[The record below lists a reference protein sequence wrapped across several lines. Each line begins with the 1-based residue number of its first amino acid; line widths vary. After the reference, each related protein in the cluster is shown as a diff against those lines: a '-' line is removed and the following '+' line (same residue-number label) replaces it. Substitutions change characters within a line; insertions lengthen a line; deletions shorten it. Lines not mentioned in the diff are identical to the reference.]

1 MARSSDDVVIVGGG
15 IAGMAAAYYLAK
27 SGVPSIVV
35 ERDAIGSHAS
45 GFAYGGLSPM
55 TGFGIPGPLAEIAH
69 DGMRLHRE
77 LAPVLAEETGI
88 DVDFRL
94 RASLALAF
102 TEADVRRLRA
112 ALPWQQGQPGY
123 AVRWLDRAEALS
135 VEPRISDETLGA
147 ALIEGGG
154 AVEPYRLVLA
164 LTRAA
169 ERLGVVLRHGRAI
182 GLRRDGGRITGVVL
196 EREVLSCATAVLA
209 MGPWSAEASEWIGT
223 PIDVRPLKG
232 QILRLQAP
240 GPPVECS
247 VGWGHNYA
255 TSKTDDLLW
264 AGTTEE
270 EAGFDEEST
279 PAARDDIGAAL
290 VRMLPVMAD
299 AQVAQQTACLRPVT
313 SDGLLVLGGVPGLDG
328 VYVATGGARKGIL
341 YGPAMGHA
349 IADLVLGRDT
359 RIALDA
365 FAPGRFA
372 AGANSAAYRPI
383 ATARAR
389 ARGRPSS

>member
-1 MARSSDDVVIVGGG
+1 MAESSADIVIVGGG
-15 IAGMAAAYYLAK
+15 IAGMTTAYYLAK
-27 SGVPSIVV
+27 SGVPSVVV

-45 GFAYGGLSPM
+45 GFAYGGLSPLS
-55 TGFGIPGPLAEIAH
+55 GFGIPGSQAEIAL

-77 LAPVLAEETGI
+77 LSKALLEETGI
-88 DVDFRL
+88 DVDFRV
-94 RASLALAF
+94 RSSLALAF

-112 ALPWQQGQPGY
+112 ALPWQQQQPGY
-123 AVRWLDRAEALS
+123 AVRWLDVAEARR
-135 VEPRISDETLGA
+135 VEPRIADETLGA
-147 ALIEGGG
+147 TLG

-169 ERLGVVLRHGRAI
+169 ERLGVRVRHGRVI
-182 GLRRDGGRITGVVL
+182 GLRRDGGRVTGVVL

-209 MGPWSAEASEWIGT
+209 LGPWSAEASDWIGVS
-223 PIDVRPLKG
+223 IDVRPLKG

-240 GPPVECS
+240 GPPVVCS

-255 TSKTDDLLW
+255 TTKTDGLLW

-279 PAARDDIGAAL
+279 LAARDEIGAAL
-290 VRMLPVMAD
+290 LRMLPAMAD
-299 AQVAQQTACLRPVT
+299 AQVAQQTACLRPVA
-313 SDGLLVLGGVPGLDG
+313 SDGLLVLGCVPGLDH

-341 YGPAMGHA
+341 YGPAMGQA
-349 IADLVLGRDT
+349 IADLVLGRDP
-359 RIALDA
+359 RVALDA

-372 AGANSAAYRPI
+372 GARQAPR
-383 ATARAR
+383 RA
-389 ARGRPSS
+389 